1 MAPRLAARTFAAL
14 ALALA
19 VTAAAPASAGEPTAA
34 DAETALQ
41 LYKDGKARRDKGD
54 LQGALEKL
62 RAAYALVETP
72 ITALELGRTYA
83 MTGKIVEA
91 REVLL
96 TVPRLPV
103 RKNESKKAT
112 EARAEAEALASELK
126 ARLASVKVKVTGPGK
141 ASARISVDDVA
152 IPPEAASAPRFV
164 NPGAHVV
171 VVDVEGKTARAEVTL
186 GEGEAREVTIE
197 APEPEQRDVTP
208 PAPRPEPEP
217 ERRTSPL
224 VYAGFGTAAVAA
236 AVGTVTGILT
246 LSKGS
251 TLDET
256 CREDRCPPS
265 AQADLDSATTTGTIA
280 TVAFVVAGAGLAVGA
295 AGLLLF
301 KPDPSTTSARVLF
314 WPGGAGVRGTF

>member
-1 MAPRLAARTFAAL
+1 ML
-14 ALALA
+14 AL
-19 VTAAAPASAGEPTAA
+19 TASATSATAGEPTAA

-41 LYKDGKARRDKGD
+41 LSKEGKARRDQGA

-141 ASARISVDDVA
+141 AAARVSVDDVA

-186 GEGEAREVTIE
+186 REGEAREVTIE
-197 APEPEQRDVTP
+197 APEPEQRDAAP
-208 PAPRPEPEP
+208 PPPPREPEREP

-256 CREDRCPPS
+256 CRDDRCPPS
-265 AQADLDSATTTGTIA
+265 AQSDLDSATTTGTIA

-301 KPDPSTTSARVLF
+301 KPEPTSTASARVLV